1 MTKPSHRDDLRYFR
15 GQVLPRLKRI
25 LLTTR
30 VLIVSLLALATG
42 LLCTRVPVGSV
53 PVVDLSTAGLSFA
66 ALSFGAC
73 VTGAVLALTLP
84 SPEVKTW
91 ATSSG
96 GGRHSHYSDLIFTF
110 TWSGLAQLAVVTA
123 AIFGFLF
130 GGENQA
136 APPGGG
142 VINSVWVGLS
152 AWVFFYALAQ
162 LITTITT
169 ISQIATVLIH
179 SWNRVSDDNDAPAE
193 LTTDPKGD

>member
-1 MTKPSHRDDLRYFR
+1 MTKLSHPDDLRYFR
-15 GQVLPRLKRI
+15 GQVQPRLKRI
-25 LLTTR
+25 LCTTR
-30 VLIVSLLALATG
+30 VLTVSVLAITTG

-73 VTGAVLALTLP
+73 VTGAVMALTLP

-91 ATSSG
+91 ATSSS

-123 AIFGFLF
+123 AIFGILF
-130 GGENQA
+130 GGEKLA

-162 LITTITT
+162 LVTTVTT
-169 ISQIATVLIH
+169 ISQMGTVLIH
-179 SWNRVSDDNDAPAE
+179 SWNRASEDNDASAE
-193 LTTDPKGD
+193 RESNS